1 MVGENHPEA
10 FGRSIAVPTEARC
23 DLIGLPLVT
32 LRLLQHE

>member
-23 DLIGLPLVT
+23 DL
-32 LRLLQHE
+32 